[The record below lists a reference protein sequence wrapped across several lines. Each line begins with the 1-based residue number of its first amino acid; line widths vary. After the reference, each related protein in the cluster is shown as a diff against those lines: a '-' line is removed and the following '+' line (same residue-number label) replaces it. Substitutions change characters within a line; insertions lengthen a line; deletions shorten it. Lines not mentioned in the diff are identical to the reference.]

1 MNHNEERLLESLIG
15 FSNAHD
21 ILLER
26 CKRLKRDF
34 DHAVSYGDIVDD
46 GMDTAAELLS
56 RFLQDV
62 LPLESKND

>member
-1 MNHNEERLLESLIG
+1 MTDNEKLLESLMG
-15 FSNAHD
+15 FSNAHS

-34 DHAVSYGDIVDD
+34 DSAISYGDIVDD

-56 RFLQDV
+56 RFFEDV
-62 LPLESKND
+62 FLLEKVE

>member
-1 MNHNEERLLESLIG
+1 MTDNEKRLLESLSG
-15 FSNAHD
+15 FSNAHS

-46 GMDTAAELLS
+46 GMDNATELLS
-56 RFLQDV
+56 RFIEDV
-62 LPLESKND
+62 FLLENEE

>member
-1 MNHNEERLLESLIG
+1 MTDNEKLLESLMG
-15 FSNAHD
+15 FSNAHS

-34 DHAVSYGDIVDD
+34 DSAISYGDIVDD

-56 RFLQDV
+56 RFFEDV
-62 LPLESKND
+62 LLLETEE

>member
-1 MNHNEERLLESLIG
+1 MNDNEERLLESLMG

-34 DHAVSYGDIVDD
+34 DSAVSYGDIVDD

-56 RFLQDV
+56 CFLEDV
-62 LPLESKND
+62 FLLENEE

>member
-1 MNHNEERLLESLIG
+1 VSDNEKRLLESLMG
-15 FSNAHD
+15 FSNAHS

-34 DHAVSYGDIVDD
+34 DSAVSYGDIVDN

-56 RFLQDV
+56 CFLEDV
-62 LPLESKND
+62 LLLENEE

>member
-1 MNHNEERLLESLIG
+1 MTDNEKRLLESLSG
-15 FSNAHD
+15 FSNAHS

-56 RFLQDV
+56 RFLEDV
-62 LPLESKND
+62 FLLENQE

>member
-1 MNHNEERLLESLIG
+1 MTDNEKQLLESLSG
-15 FSNAHD
+15 FSNAHS

-56 RFLQDV
+56 RFLEDV
-62 LPLESKND
+62 FLLENEE

>member
-1 MNHNEERLLESLIG
+1 MTDNERLLECLMG
-15 FSNAHD
+15 FSNAHS

-34 DHAVSYGDIVDD
+34 DSAVSYGDIVDD

-56 RFLQDV
+56 CFLEDV
-62 LPLESKND
+62 FLLENEE